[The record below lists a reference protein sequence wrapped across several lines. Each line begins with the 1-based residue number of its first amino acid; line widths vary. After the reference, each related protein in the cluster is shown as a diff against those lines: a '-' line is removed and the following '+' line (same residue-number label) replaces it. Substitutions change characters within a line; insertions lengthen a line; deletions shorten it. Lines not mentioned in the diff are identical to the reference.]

1 MNMHTM
7 KMLIATMGLLFA
19 ATGALAADP
28 PASAA
33 TCVAC
38 HGPKGVSASPEW
50 PNLAGQHAGY
60 LEIQIR
66 AFRDGQRE
74 NPAMAPFVNNLSDQ
88 DVSELANYYASLP
101 RGTSANGDASL
112 VASGENLSAYCKACH
127 GMQGVPAANVWPV
140 IAGQQAIYLQ
150 KQLAAFKSGA
160 RVNAHMATV
169 VKPFGD
175 AEFKALAAYYS
186 QLKP

>member
-1 MNMHTM
+1 MQTM
-7 KMLIATMGLLFA
+7 KILIAATSLLFITA
-19 ATGALAADP
+19 GVLAAEP
-28 PASAA
+28 PAAAA

-38 HGPKGVSASPEW
+38 HGAKGVSASPEW

-60 LEIQIR
+60 LELQIR

-74 NPAMAPFVNNLSDQ
+74 NPAMAPFVNNLSDR
-88 DVSELANYYASLP
+88 DISELAAYYAGLP

-112 VASGENLSAYCKACH
+112 VAKGENLSAYCKACH

-140 IAGQQAIYLQ
+140 IAGQQAVYLQ
-150 KQLAAFKSGA
+150 KQLAAYNNGSRA
-160 RVNAHMATV
+160 SAHMSTV
-169 VKPFGD
+169 VAPFGD
-175 AEFKALAAYYS
+175 DEFKALAAYYS

>member
-1 MNMHTM
+1 MRTM
-7 KMLIATMGLLFA
+7 KMLIASVFLAVGTLSVA
-19 ATGALAADP
+19 ASAAEA
-28 PASAA
+28 PAAAA

-38 HGPKGVSASPEW
+38 HGPKGVSANPEW

-60 LEIQIR
+60 LEVQIR

-74 NPAMAPFVNNLSDQ
+74 NPAMAPFVGNLTDR
-88 DVSELANYYASLP
+88 DISELAAYYASLP
-101 RGTSANGDASL
+101 RGTAANGDAGL
-112 VASGENLSAYCKACH
+112 VAKGENLSAYCKACH
-127 GMQGVPAANVWPV
+127 GMQGVPAAMVWPV
-140 IAGQQAIYLQ
+140 IAGQQAAYLH
-150 KQLAAFKSGA
+150 KQLAAFKTGA
-160 RVNAHMATV
+160 RINAQMSTV